1 MILKIM
7 TRRSIDDPEPN
18 EVRPYLMFDNL
29 TSVCASVVKLGWR
42 PVETGTTR
50 IHIINRNHIEDI
62 HDLRYTDCVFA
73 PDPQEIA
80 TEGVSVYNYPDFRAY
95 RVFCKNVDGEENIF
109 YFNTDGYIMND
120 AGVTVEALNSMVL
133 L

>member
-7 TRRSIDDPEPN
+7 TRRSINDPEPD

-29 TSVCASVVKLGWR
+29 TSVCASVVKLAWR
-42 PVETGTTR
+42 TADNGT
-50 IHIINRNHIEDI
+50 NRLHLISNSHVEDI
-62 HDLRYTDCVFA
+62 HDLRYTDCVF
-73 PDPQEIA
+73 DPNEHEWPSESA
-80 TEGVSVYNYPDFRAY
+80 KVY

-109 YFNTDGYIMND
+109 FFNTDGYIMND
-120 AGVTVEALNSMVL
+120 AGVTVEALNSLVL